1 MVKWLNARVS
11 VALPEDEYERIKRH
25 PEIKWG
31 AIARK
36 ALIMYL
42 NEIEKVKETSP
53 EELKQMLRGQEKEV
67 REQ

>member
-1 MVKWLNARVS
+1 
-11 VALPEDEYERIKRH
+11 
-25 PEIKWG
+25 
-31 AIARK
+31 
-36 ALIMYL
+36 MYL